1 MRRIAI
7 YEIEGDRRA
16 STLALTLLRVG
27 VGSVLVAHGFQ
38 KLVDIPHA
46 TASFA
51 ALGVPHAKLAVYL
64 AILGEFFG
72 GLGLALGALTQLAAF
87 GVVLAMGSA
96 IYFAHRS
103 HGLFAEH
110 GGFEYPL
117 TLLLVALYFVAH
129 GAGPLSV
136 DALVAAAR
144 HRGFRH
150 RHHVTGSSHP

>member
-7 YEIEGDRRA
+7 YEIDGDRRA
-16 STLALTLLRVG
+16 SVLALTLLRVG

-51 ALGVPHAKLAVYL
+51 ALGVPHAKLAVHL

-96 IYFAHRS
+96 IYFAHRT
-103 HGLFAEH
+103 HGLFAQQ

-129 GAGPLSV
+129 GGGPLSV
-136 DALVAAAR
+136 DALVARAR
-144 HRGFRH
+144 HRGIRP
-150 RHHVTGSSHP
+150 RRHVTQSSHP